1 LSGVRATERGPR
13 FDREFRR
20 LSRELQRAFLAVLPA
35 FIEALRSKPL
45 AFPPRLRVK
54 RVEGAAAVWELTFAA
69 DGRATF
75 SYGPERIPGEP
86 HVVWRRIGD
95 HSIFS
100 DP

>member
-1 LSGVRATERGPR
+1 MPTFEREPR

-20 LSRELQRAFLAVLPA
+20 LSRELQRAFLKALPS
-35 FIEALRSKPL
+35 FIEALRAKPL

-54 RVEGAAAVWELTFAA
+54 RVEGTPRVWEMSFAG

-75 SYGPERIPGEP
+75 TYGREVVPEEP

-95 HSIFS
+95 HSIFD